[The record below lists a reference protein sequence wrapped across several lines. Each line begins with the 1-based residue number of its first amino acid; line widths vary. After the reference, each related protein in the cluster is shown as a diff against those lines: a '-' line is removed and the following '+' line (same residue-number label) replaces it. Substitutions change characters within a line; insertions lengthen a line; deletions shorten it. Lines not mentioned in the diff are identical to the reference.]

1 MLRGDG
7 CDFGRQG
14 DGRFSDER
22 CIAGTGAAVSGD
34 EAGCAALGSGGGTG
48 MVRGNGVGCGNGGG
62 IGPCLG
68 NGGGIGMVRDNDVGF
83 GRQCVGAG
91 CTALLGCSAAT
102 CGRGCVAART
112 LWLHASLDD
121 GDACTTASSCAA
133 AVIRLGAARDAR
145 ADSDAPTY
153 CSASVEQY
161 VLTVETMGV

>member
-1 MLRGDG
+1 M
-7 CDFGRQG
+7 
-14 DGRFSDER
+14 
-22 CIAGTGAAVSGD
+22 SGG
-34 EAGCAALGSGGGTG
+34 EAGCVALLGSSADILEPCVGNGGGTGSGGGTG
-48 MVRGNGVGCGNGGG
+48 NGGG
-62 IGPCLG
+62 TGSGGGTAISEPCLS
-68 NGGGIGMVRDNDVGF
+68 NGGGIGMVCGHGFGF
-83 GRQCVGAG
+83 GREGVGAG

-112 LWLHASLDD
+112 LWLHGSLGD

-161 VLTVETMGV
+161 VLAVETMGV